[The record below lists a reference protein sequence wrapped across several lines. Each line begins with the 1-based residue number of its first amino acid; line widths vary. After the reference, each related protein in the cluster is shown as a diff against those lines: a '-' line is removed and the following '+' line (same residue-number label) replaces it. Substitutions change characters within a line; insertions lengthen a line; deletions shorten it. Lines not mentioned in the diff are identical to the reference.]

1 MMALFLRV
9 SSTNRAIEKFK
20 FIKTIQSNKFVTN
33 QLWVTTRCE
42 LIKSRS
48 FNSPQLQ
55 FYQTKQIGISQNNSE
70 PIITFIV

>member
-1 MMALFLRV
+1 M
-9 SSTNRAIEKFK
+9 
-20 FIKTIQSNKFVTN
+20 IQSNKFVTN